1 MLKNTLF
8 SSASFLIQF
17 CSLPGLTF
25 FTQHYVSKSNQLRG
39 IFCEF
44 ILTSFWYSIMW
55 IHHNVSIHSPV
66 VFMSI
71 WFFFFSFFLFYLL
84 LCTWR
89 WRTFLGLLVCIC
101 SESIL
106 GTLLRVRLLGHRL
119 QHCSTFR
126 DNAKAV
132 FPLASDACFHG
143 RNRSPQP
150 WNGMLMKLNFLC
162 VFFFYERPTYIFC
175 WFFY

>member
-39 IFCEF
+39 IFLWVHFNIFMIFYYVNTPQC
-44 ILTSFWYSIMW
+44 
-55 IHHNVSIHSPV
+55 IHPFSCCLYEHLV
-66 VFMSI
+66 
-71 WFFFFSFFLFYLL
+71 FFFSFFLFYLL